1 MSHAER
7 CHLGVE
13 IDRYD
18 DAIRRFVPSYETM
31 LRVVAE
37 EVAAVRPARVLDL
50 GAGTGALAQAILDRA
65 GRVGDC
71 PSVVLLDLNAE
82 MLEQARTRLAAFGDL
97 IACRRQSYHDPLPRC
112 DAVAASLALH
122 HVPDMDEKRRLYERI
137 YEALRPGGVFVNA
150 DAVVPADPDGRA
162 TAMEAWA
169 AHMVDCGFTRERAF
183 ELFEEWAEEDTYQPL
198 EEELDG
204 VGAAGFE
211 AECAWHEGPM
221 AVVVGRKLGT
231 VERKAGQIL

>member
-13 IDRYD
+13 IDSYD
-18 DAIRRFVPSYETM
+18 AAIRRFVPSYETM

-37 EVAAVRPARVLDL
+37 QVASVRPVRVLDL

-65 GRVGDC
+65 GRVGPG
-71 PSVVLLDLNAE
+71 PSVVLLDLNPE
-82 MLEQARTRLAAFGDL
+82 MLEQARIRLASYADQISF
-97 IACRRQSYHDPLPRC
+97 CQQSYHNPLPRC

-122 HVPDMDEKRRLYERI
+122 HVPDMAEKRRLYERI

-150 DAVVPADPDGRA
+150 DAVVPADPAGRA

-198 EEELDG
+198 EEELAG

-211 AECAWHEGPM
+211 AECAWQAGPM
-221 AVVVGRKLGT
+221 AVVVGRKP
-231 VERKAGQIL
+231 GQIL